1 MLGAIV
7 PLLLLFRMLSLV
19 VPSVVALPSSGDVFC
34 DLHLAQRVISGC
46 AILTPREVRR
56 PWDRAVLN
64 AQRFQRFDG
73 PRRDSFEDL
82 SRVSHRG
89 RDARER
95 LTKHD
100 SVAEE
105 ARAQHQLRLKRRRY
119 ARQLPGEEVDVLEEE
134 RPMS

>member
-1 MLGAIV
+1 MWASGCPRESTDIHIV
-7 PLLLLFRMLSLV
+7 QI
-19 VPSVVALPSSGDVFC
+19 C

-134 RPMS
+134 GPMSERAEVRLALV